1 MVLSQIKSVVLSE
14 LAKNKDSDNKELIEK
29 VNKFLEIEAIDTIV
43 EKQDIEAEIN
53 NPQAEAEYIADI
65 ALEEFEK
72 IKQKANSQEEFYDLE
87 RRIVLSSID
96 ELWMRHIDAMSKLR
110 EEVAFE

>member
-1 MVLSQIKSVVLSE
+1 MIVSQVKKLVISE
-14 LAKNKDSDNKELIEK
+14 ITKNPTITKKELIER

-65 ALEEFEK
+65 ALEEFET